1 MTEVLADVR
10 EGAPGAQEQLFRL
23 VYGELRRLA
32 DAKMRDQ
39 PRDHTLTPTA
49 LVSEAYLKLL
59 GKTESSWD
67 DRAHFYRSAAR
78 AMRSILVD
86 FARRRNS
93 LKRGGKR
100 ARITLDEERHPAKDP
115 ASEVIAVHEALEKL
129 EAIDPQRS
137 RVVELRFF
145 GGLSVEETAGVL
157 GVTERTVYR
166 DWDQARAW
174 LYREMSK

>member
-1 MTEVLADVR
+1 VTEVLAEVR
-10 EGAPGAQEQLFRL
+10 EGTPGAQEQLFRL

-39 PRDHTLTPTA
+39 PNDHTLTPTA

-59 GKTESSWD
+59 GKTGSSWD
-67 DRAHFYRSAAR
+67 DRAHFFRSAAR

-86 FARRRNS
+86 FARSRKS

-100 ARITLDEERHPAKDP
+100 ARITLDEERHSAKDP
-115 ASEVIAVHEALEKL
+115 AQEVIAVHEALEKL
-129 EAIDPQRS
+129 EAIDPQRG

-145 GGLSVEETAGVL
+145 GGLSVEETADVM

>member
-1 MTEVLADVR
+1 VTEVLAEIR
-10 EGAPGAQEQLFRL
+10 EGSPGAQEQLFRL
-23 VYGELRRLA
+23 VCGELRRLA

-67 DRAHFYRSAAR
+67 DRNHFFRSAAR

-86 FARRRNS
+86 FARSRSS
-93 LKRGGKR
+93 LKRGGGR
-100 ARITLDEERHPAKDP
+100 ARITLDEERHPANDS

-129 EAIDPQRS
+129 EVIDPQRS

-145 GGLSVEETAGVL
+145 GGLSVEETAEVL
-157 GVTERTVYR
+157 GVTDRTVYR

-174 LYREMSK
+174 LYLEMSK